1 METMPPFNLAII
13 VITGIISYAGFTRPG
28 FAERFLFD
36 TQGILRYKQ
45 YYRIISSGFL
55 HGDWIHLI
63 FNMYTLYS
71 FGGVIE
77 QVYGP
82 IQFLAIYF
90 TAIIGGN
97 LLSLVLHRNHEY
109 YALGASGGV
118 CGIIFACIFLLPGS
132 SVYMFFIPFP
142 IPAHYF
148 VLFFIIFSYIGLR
161 GRIGN
166 IGHDAHLGG
175 AIIGLVVTT
184 IMHPSIV
191 IESPKLYTG
200 VMGLSV
206 AIMLLLYF
214 YPLHL
219 PGHTYQ
225 PVWNKPKPS
234 KRKNNITDETNRKP
248 TDEEV
253 IERLLDKVSKRGI
266 NSLTYVEKSQLEAIS
281 RKRKQREQSNS
292 QKDSSQ
298 V

>member
-1 METMPPFNLAII
+1 METIPPFNLAVI
-13 VITGIISYAGFTRPG
+13 VITGIISYVGFTRPG

-36 TQGILRYKQ
+36 TQSILRQKQ

-71 FGGVIE
+71 FGGEIE
-77 QVYGP
+77 QVFGP
-82 IQFLAIYF
+82 IQFLVIYF

-132 SVYMFFIPFP
+132 SVYMFFIPYP
-142 IPAHYF
+142 IPAHIF
-148 VLFFIIFSYIGLR
+148 AIFFIIFSYIGLR
-161 GRIGN
+161 SQIGN

-175 AIIGLVVTT
+175 AVIGLVVTT
-184 IMHPSIV
+184 IMYPAIV
-191 IESPKLYTG
+191 IESPMLYSG
-200 VMGLSV
+200 VMGLSI

-234 KRKNNITDETNRKP
+234 KQDRGTTDVPDKKP
-248 TDEEV
+248 TDEELL
-253 IERLLDKVSKRGI
+253 ERLLEKVSKHGI
-266 NSLTYVEKSQLEAIS
+266 NSLTYVERQRLERIS
-281 RKRKQREQSNS
+281 KQRRLREHDPQP
-292 QKDSSQ
+292 
-298 V
+298 

>member
-1 METMPPFNLAII
+1 MPPFNLAVI
-13 VITGIISYAGFTRPG
+13 VITGIISYVGFTRPG
-28 FAERFLFD
+28 FAERWLFD
-36 TQGILRYKQ
+36 SQRILQDKQ
-45 YYRIISSGFL
+45 YSRIISSGFL

-77 QVYGP
+77 QGFGP
-82 IQFLAIYF
+82 IQFLVIYF

-97 LLSLVLHRNHEY
+97 LLSLVLHRHHEY
-109 YALGASGGV
+109 RALGASGGG
-118 CGIIFACIFLLPGS
+118 CGIIFACIFLVPGS

-142 IPAHYF
+142 IPAHIF
-148 VLFFIIFSYIGLR
+148 AILFIIISYIGLR
-161 GRIGN
+161 SQIGN

-175 AIIGLVVTT
+175 AVIGLVVTT
-184 IMHPSIV
+184 IMYPSIV
-191 IESPKLYTG
+191 FQSPMLYLA
-200 VMGLSV
+200 VMGLTV
-206 AIMLLLYF
+206 TMMLLLYF

-225 PVWNKPKPS
+225 PVWNQPKKT
-234 KRKNNITDETNRKP
+234 KRENNITDEPERKP

-281 RKRKQREQSNS
+281 RKRKQQEKSKS
-292 QKDSSQ
+292 QKDSPQ

>member
-1 METMPPFNLAII
+1 METMPPFNLAVI

-36 TQGILRYKQ
+36 AQSILRYKQ

-55 HGDWIHLI
+55 HGNWIHLI

-77 QVYGP
+77 QGYGP
-82 IQFLAIYF
+82 IQFLVIYF

-97 LLSLVLHRNHEY
+97 LLSLILHRHHEY
-109 YALGASGGV
+109 RALGASGGV
-118 CGIIFACIFLLPGS
+118 CGIIFACIFLVPGS

-148 VLFFIIFSYIGLR
+148 VLFFIIFSYIGMR
-161 GRIGN
+161 GQIGN

-175 AIIGLVVTT
+175 AVIGLVVTT
-184 IMHPSIV
+184 IMYPSII

-206 AIMLLLYF
+206 AIILLLYF

-225 PVWNKPKPS
+225 PVWNKPELS
-234 KRKNNITDETNRKP
+234 KRKNNITDEPDKKP

-266 NSLTYVEKSQLEAIS
+266 NSLTYIEKSKLEAIS
-281 RKRKQREQSNS
+281 RKRKQQEQSE
-292 QKDSSQ
+292 QKKP
-298 V
+298 